1 MQTSLHIRALVREM
15 KQELTGGGV
24 SSTAFYKKL
33 RAAYIFVKTETA
45 HWAFG
50 FVFHPGGSGVFL
62 VPASKIEV
70 ETTEKPW
77 PIFDLAGS
85 TITDIA
91 QVGLDRL
98 FTISVKTSAGARQIV
113 CEAIGPNGNLW
124 LVDSK
129 DHILATL
136 RHREHATNEVYKPM
150 PPREGLDPFTI
161 TSGKLGSAVTKL
173 SDHSM
178 SVVSF
183 MEKQVLGFSRSIARE
198 AAIRAGLEQASTRDL
213 KSDQI
218 QGLASQIRTLA
229 EAFTSVNLG
238 YLHKVRDGIEVFPFK
253 LRESGAAD
261 PDKYKTLSM
270 AAMAMIMTKQDSKDE
285 SDESKVIISAAAKQ
299 VERLRSRLE
308 KVEADITQAADFERY
323 KQLGDLLHSNFTKI
337 KRGMK
342 HIRVTNTFDH
352 VLKEIDI
359 PLDSAATP
367 KQNVENYY
375 KKHRKGREGLELL
388 ERRAEI
394 TRQELAQWK
403 EIHQELTEDFETARP
418 RYSTELSSLLPKEK
432 VKVAE
437 VGRLPYKEATLSTGL
452 TIYVGRDGADNDRTT
467 FEFAKPYELW
477 FHAQQCPG
485 SHVVMKY
492 PNKSFVPSKRE
503 IEETAAVAA
512 FHSKAKNNSAVPV
525 IYAERRHVR
534 KPRKAKPGLVTVE
547 KEKSVMV
554 VPRKAMGDK

>member
-1 MQTSLHIRALVREM
+1 MQTSLHIRTLVREM
-15 KQELTGGGV
+15 KQELVGGEIT
-24 SSTAFYKKL
+24 STAFYKKL
-33 RAAYIFVKTETA
+33 RASYIFVKTETA

-50 FVFHPGGSGVFL
+50 FVFHPGGSGTFL
-62 VPASKIEV
+62 VPASKIAV
-70 ETTEKPW
+70 ETPEKPW
-77 PIFDLAGS
+77 PVFDLAGG
-85 TITDIA
+85 TVTDIT
-91 QVGLDRL
+91 QSGLDRL
-98 FTISVKTSAGARQIV
+98 FTISVKTPAGARQII

-124 LVDSK
+124 LLDAK

-136 RHREHATNEVYKPM
+136 RHREHAPNQVYKPM

-161 TSGKLGSAVTKL
+161 TSGKLSAALTK
-173 SDHSM
+173 SGDHSM
-178 SVVSF
+178 SIVTF
-183 MEKQVLGFSRSIARE
+183 MEKQALGFSRSIARE
-198 AAIRAGLEQASTRDL
+198 AAIRAGLEKASTSEL

-218 QGLASQIRTLA
+218 QGLAVQIRALA
-229 EAFTSVNLG
+229 ESFTSANLG

-270 AAMAMIMTKQDSKDE
+270 AAMAMVMTKQDSKEE
-285 SDESKVIISAAAKQ
+285 SDEGKVVVTAVAKQ
-299 VERLRSRLE
+299 VERLKTRLD

-323 KQLGDLLHSNFTKI
+323 KQWGDLLHSNFTKI

-342 HIRVTNTFDH
+342 KITVVNTFAH
-352 VLKEIDI
+352 MLNEIDI
-359 PLDSAATP
+359 PLDSAVTP

-394 TRQELAQWK
+394 TKQELAQWK
-403 EIHQELTEDFETARP
+403 EIHQELSEDFESARQ
-418 RYSTELSSLLPKEK
+418 RFASELSSLLPKGK

-437 VGRLPYKEATLSTGL
+437 SVGLPYREATLSTGL

-525 IYAERRHVR
+525 IYTERRYVR

-547 KEKSVMV
+547 KEKSMMV
-554 VPRKAMGDK
+554 VPRKAVGEK